1 LEWRD
6 DAIVLGSRKHGESGA
21 IVSLLTRG
29 QGRHAGLVRGARSS
43 RLRGVL
49 QAGNLVRADWRA
61 RLPEHL
67 GTLTVELLAARTAPL
82 LTHPGRLA
90 ALTSACALVEIALP
104 ERQPVEEVFDL
115 MDSLTQALVDDAWLE
130 VYVKWELALL
140 STLGFG
146 LDLSACAATGVTDDL
161 IYVSPKSGRAVSRE
175 GGALYKDRL
184 LPLPAFLIAE
194 RGASPGREEFES
206 ALRLTGF
213 FLRRHVTEPSG
224 GQLPDA
230 RGRVTQA
237 L

>member
-1 LEWRD
+1 MEWRD
-6 DAIVLGSRKHGESGA
+6 DAIVLGSRKHGESSA
-21 IVSLLTRG
+21 IASLLTRTH
-29 QGRHAGLVRGARSS
+29 GRHAGLVRGARSA

-82 LTHPGRLA
+82 LVHPGRLA
-90 ALTSACALVEIALP
+90 ALTSACALVESAVP
-104 ERQPVEEVFDL
+104 ERQPVPEIFDL

-146 LDLSACAATGVTDDL
+146 LDLTACAATGVTDDL

-184 LPLPAFLIAE
+184 LPLPAFLITESDGPPTPEAI
-194 RGASPGREEFES
+194 ES

-213 FLRRHVTEPSG
+213 FLRRHVTEPTG

-230 RGRVTQA
+230 RERLTRVS
-237 L
+237 